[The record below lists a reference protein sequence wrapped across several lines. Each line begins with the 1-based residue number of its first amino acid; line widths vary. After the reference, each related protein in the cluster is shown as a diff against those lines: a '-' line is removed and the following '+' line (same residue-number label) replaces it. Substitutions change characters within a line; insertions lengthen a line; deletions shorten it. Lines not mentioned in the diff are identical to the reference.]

1 MKYYIITGT
10 SNGLG
15 ESIAYNL
22 INKEHHIFCISRNIN
37 DKLINYAKEI
47 GASLDYFKFDI
58 SRSSEIES
66 LFDEILSKIDFNI
79 IEYIALINN
88 AAIISPVKSFDK
100 IDIDEIINVINTNL
114 TSIYILSNLFI
125 SKLLNVN
132 TVKKIMNISSNAA
145 AAPYFGLSTYSSLK
159 SAVNTFT
166 RCVGLEQEQAKY
178 PVQINAFI
186 PGNMDTNMQKSLR
199 ESDKG
204 NFPSKDKFINLHR
217 ENKLKSTHAVAQ
229 SIMNV
234 LIDNAIPQ
242 GEIIDIATYTFPNKN
257 KFHNL

>member
-1 MKYYIITGT
+1 MKYFIITGT

-15 ESIAYNL
+15 ESLAYSL
-22 INKEHHIFCISRNIN
+22 INKEHHVFCISRKTN
-37 DKLINYAKEI
+37 DELINYAKEI

-88 AAIISPVKSFDK
+88 AGIISPIKSFDK
-100 IDIDEIINVINTNL
+100 INISEILNIINTNL
-114 TSIYILSNLFI
+114 TAIYILSNLFI

-132 TVKKIMNISSNAA
+132 TVKKIINISSNAA
-145 AAPYFGLSTYSSLK
+145 IVPYIGLSCYSSLK

-166 RCVGLEQEQAKY
+166 KCVGFEQEQAKY

-186 PGNMDTNMQKSLR
+186 PGNMDTNMQKLLR
-199 ESDKG
+199 ESDKAD
-204 NFPSKDKFINLHR
+204 FPSNDRFINLHR
-217 ENKLKSTHAVAQ
+217 ENKLKSTLSVAQ
-229 SIMNV
+229 IIMKV
-234 LIDNAIPQ
+234 LFDTTIPQ
-242 GEIIDIATYTFPNKN
+242 GEIIDIATYTFPNKI
-257 KFHNL
+257 

>member
-1 MKYYIITGT
+1 MKYFIITGT

-15 ESIAYNL
+15 ETIAHKL
-22 INKEHHIFCISRNIN
+22 INKEHHVFCISRNTN
-37 DKLINYAKEI
+37 DELINYAKEI

-58 SRSSEIES
+58 SRSVEIES
-66 LFDEILSKIDFNI
+66 LFNEILSKIDFKI
-79 IEYIALINN
+79 IEFIALINN

-100 IDIDEIINVINTNL
+100 IDINEIINIINTNL

-132 TVKKIMNISSNAA
+132 TVKKIINISSSAA
-145 AAPYFGLSTYSSLK
+145 IAPYFGLSTYSSLK
-159 SAVNTFT
+159 SAVNIFT
-166 RCVGLEQEQAKY
+166 RCIGFEQEQVKY

-204 NFPSKDKFINLHR
+204 NFPSKDKFIKLFR
-217 ENKLKSTHAVAQ
+217 ENKLKSTHTVAQ
-229 SIMNV
+229 SIINV
-234 LIDNAIPQ
+234 LFDNTIPQ
-242 GEIIDIATYTFPNKN
+242 GEIIDIATYSFPNKN
-257 KFHNL
+257 